1 MSGNVDTST
10 DLSGFPK
17 EPIDDIIDPLK
28 RFMHIE
34 SSSGIVLIVVTFTA
48 LILANSPLS
57 EGFLA
62 FWKTPVGFRI
72 GSFQAFHSL
81 QHWINDG
88 LMAVFFFVIGLEVKR
103 ELVMGEL
110 QNFKQAA
117 LPIAAAIGGM
127 IVPACIY
134 FSLLHGTPAE
144 RGWGIPMATDIAF
157 VVGCLTVLGSRIPSS
172 LRVTLLSLAIADDIG
187 AIVVIAVGYTES
199 LNLTALVLGVVG
211 IGIIIGLMEIGVRN
225 LAVYLL
231 FMVLV
236 WFAFHESGI
245 HATIAGVIFGLLTPT
260 KAWVS
265 EGRLGMIA
273 NNTCNFL
280 LGEGWSGSPD
290 RYDILRKMEVAAV
303 KSISPLERFETE
315 LHPWVGF
322 LIMPLF
328 ALANAGVKI
337 QLSDFTNPVATA
349 VLLGLLIGKP
359 TGITLFSWLAVRLGF
374 ASLPKGVSWGAILGG
389 GFLAGIGFTMA
400 IFIASLA
407 LQGDLLDAAKVGI
420 IAGSFLSAI
429 IGLAA
434 LVLLLPKSSPDFD
447 SKHS

>member
-1 MSGNVDTST
+1 MGETTETST
-10 DLSGFPK
+10 DLSHFPR
-17 EPIDDIIDPLK
+17 EPIDELIDPLR

-34 SSSGIVLIVVTFTA
+34 ASSGIVLIVVTFTA
-48 LILANSPLS
+48 LVLANSPFS
-57 EGFLA
+57 ERFLA
-62 FWKTPVGFRI
+62 FWKLPVGFRI
-72 GSFQAFHSL
+72 GSFQVFHSL

-88 LMAVFFFVIGLEVKR
+88 LMAVFFYVIGLEVKR
-103 ELVMGEL
+103 ELIMGEL
-110 QNFKQAA
+110 QDLRKAA

-127 IVPACIY
+127 IVPASIY
-134 FSLLHGTPAE
+134 VLLLHGAPGE

-157 VVGCLTVLGSRIPSS
+157 VVGCLTVLGSRVPGS
-172 LRVTLLSLAIADDIG
+172 LRIMLLSLAIADDIG
-187 AIVVIAVGYTES
+187 AIVVIAIGYTDS
-199 LNLTALVLGVVG
+199 LNLTALILGIVG
-211 IGIIIGLMEIGVRN
+211 IGIIIGLMEVGVRN

-231 FMVLV
+231 SMVLV

-245 HATIAGVIFGLLTPT
+245 HATIAGVIFGFLTPT
-260 KAWVS
+260 QAWIS

-280 LGEGWSGSPD
+280 LGEGWRGSSE
-290 RYDILRKMEVAAV
+290 RYEILRKMEVAAR

-328 ALANAGVKI
+328 ALANAGVKM
-337 QLSDFTNPVATA
+337 QLSDFTNPVATG

-359 TGITLFSWLAVRLGF
+359 AGITFFSWLAVRLGL
-374 ASLPKGVSWGAILGG
+374 ARLPSGVSWGAIAGS

-407 LQGDLLDAAKVGI
+407 LEGNLLDAAKVGI
-420 IAGSFLSAI
+420 IVGSFLSAI

-434 LVLLLPKSSPDFD
+434 LVLLLPKSSADDASP
-447 SKHS
+447 HS

>member
-1 MSGNVDTST
+1 MADKAGTST
-10 DLSGFPK
+10 DLSGFPR
-17 EPIDDIIDPLK
+17 EPIDDFIDPLK
-28 RFMHIE
+28 RFVHIE

-57 EGFLA
+57 ERFLA

-72 GSFQAFHSL
+72 GSFQTFHSL

-110 QNFKQAA
+110 QDLRQAA

-127 IVPACIY
+127 VVPACIY
-134 FSLLHGTPAE
+134 FSLLRGTPGV

-260 KAWVS
+260 KAWIS

-290 RYDILRKMEVAAV
+290 RYDILRKMEVTAR

-349 VLLGLLIGKP
+349 VLLGLLMGKP

-374 ASLPKGVSWGAILGG
+374 ARLPKGISWGVIVGS

-407 LQGDLLDAAKVGI
+407 LQGNMLDAAKVGI

-429 IGLAA
+429 IGLTA
-434 LVLLLPKSSPDFD
+434 LVLLLPKSSPDLE

>member
-1 MSGNVDTST
+1 MSETGETST
-10 DLSGFPK
+10 DLSGFPRD
-17 EPIDDIIDPLK
+17 PIDDIIDPLK

-34 SSSGIVLIVVTFTA
+34 TSSGIVLVVVTFTA
-48 LILANSPLS
+48 LVLANSPFS
-57 EGFLA
+57 ERFLA
-62 FWKTPVGFRI
+62 FWKTPIGFRI

-110 QNFKQAA
+110 KDLRQAA

-127 IVPACIY
+127 IVPASIY
-134 FSLLHGTPAE
+134 IFLLHGAPGE

-157 VVGCLTVLGSRIPSS
+157 VVGCLTILGSRIPSS
-172 LRVTLLSLAIADDIG
+172 LRIMLLSLAIADDIG
-187 AIVVIAVGYTES
+187 AIVVIAIGYTES
-199 LNLTALVLGVVG
+199 LNLTALILGIVG
-211 IGIIIGLMEIGVRN
+211 IGIIIGMMEVGIRN
-225 LAVYLL
+225 LAVYL
-231 FMVLV
+231 FSMVLV
-236 WFAFHESGI
+236 WFAFHESGV

-260 KAWVS
+260 QAWIS
-265 EGRLGMIA
+265 EGRLGAIA

-290 RYDILRKMEVAAV
+290 RYGRLRGIEVAAR

-328 ALANAGVKI
+328 ALANAGVKM
-337 QLSDFTNPVATA
+337 QLSDFTNPVATG

-359 TGITLFSWLAVRLGF
+359 AGITFFSWLAVRLGL
-374 ASLPKGVSWGAILGG
+374 ARLPNGVSWGAIVGS

-407 LQGDLLDAAKVGI
+407 LEGNLLDAAKVGI
-420 IAGSFLSAI
+420 IVGSFLCAI

-434 LVLLLPKSSPDFD
+434 LVLLLPKSSADVE
-447 SKHS
+447 STHS

>member
-1 MSGNVDTST
+1 MGETKEIST
-10 DLSGFPK
+10 DSSGFPK
-17 EPIDDIIDPLK
+17 EPIDEVIDPLK

-34 SSSGIVLIVVTFTA
+34 ASSGIVLIVVTITA
-48 LILANSPLS
+48 LVLANSPLS
-57 EGFLA
+57 ERFLA
-62 FWKTPVGFRI
+62 FWKAPVGFRI
-72 GSFQAFHSL
+72 GSFQMFHSL

-110 QNFKQAA
+110 QDLRQAA

-127 IVPACIY
+127 VVPACIY
-134 FSLLHGTPAE
+134 ISLLHGAPGDK
-144 RGWGIPMATDIAF
+144 GWGIPMATDIAF
-157 VVGCLTVLGSRIPSS
+157 VVGCLTVLGSRVPSS
-172 LRVTLLSLAIADDIG
+172 LRVMLLSLAIADDIG
-187 AIVVIAVGYTES
+187 AIVVIAIGYTES
-199 LNLTALVLGVVG
+199 LNLTALILSVVG
-211 IGIIIGLMEIGVRN
+211 IGIIIGLMELGVRN
-225 LAVYLL
+225 LAVYLFL
-231 FMVLV
+231 MVLV

-260 KAWVS
+260 QAWIS

-280 LGEGWSGSPD
+280 LGEGWSGSSD
-290 RYDILRKMEVAAV
+290 RYNILRNMEVAAR

-337 QLSDFTNPVATA
+337 QLSDFTNPLATA
-349 VLLGLLIGKP
+349 VLLGLFIGKP
-359 TGITLFSWLAVRLGF
+359 AGITLFSWLAVRLGF
-374 ASLPKGVSWGAILGG
+374 ARLPKGVSWGAIVGG

-407 LQGDLLDAAKVGI
+407 LEGNLLDAAKVGI
-420 IAGSFLSAI
+420 IVGSFLSAI
-429 IGLAA
+429 IGLAI
-434 LVLLLPKSSPDFD
+434 LVLLLPKSTPDLE
-447 SKHS
+447 SQHS

>member
-1 MSGNVDTST
+1 MGETAETST

-17 EPIDDIIDPLK
+17 EPIDDVIDPLK

-34 SSSGIVLIVVTFTA
+34 ASSGIVLIVVTFTA
-48 LILANSPLS
+48 LVLANSPLS
-57 EGFLA
+57 ERFLA

-72 GSFQAFHSL
+72 GSFQMFHSL

-110 QNFKQAA
+110 QDLRQAA

-127 IVPACIY
+127 VVPACIY
-134 FSLLHGTPAE
+134 ISLLHGTPGD

-157 VVGCLTVLGSRIPSS
+157 VVGCLTVLGSRVPSS
-172 LRVTLLSLAIADDIG
+172 LRVMLLSLAIADDIG
-187 AIVVIAVGYTES
+187 AIVVIAIGYTES
-199 LNLTALVLGVVG
+199 LNLTALILGVVG
-211 IGIIIGLMEIGVRN
+211 IGIIIGLMELGVRN
-225 LAVYLL
+225 LAVYLFL
-231 FMVLV
+231 MLLV

-260 KAWVS
+260 KAWIS

-273 NNTCNFL
+273 DNTCNFL
-280 LGEGWSGSPD
+280 LGEGWSGSSD
-290 RYDILRKMEVAAV
+290 RYDILRKMEVAAR

-328 ALANAGVKI
+328 AIANAGVKI

-359 TGITLFSWLAVRLGF
+359 AGIAVFSWLAVRLGF
-374 ASLPKGVSWGAILGG
+374 ARLPKGVSWGAIVGG

-407 LQGDLLDAAKVGI
+407 LEGNLLDPAKVGI
-420 IAGSFLSAI
+420 IVGSFLSAI

-434 LVLLLPKSSPDFD
+434 LVFLLPKSAPDLE
-447 SKHS
+447 SQHS

>member
-1 MSGNVDTST
+1 MGKKAETST

-34 SSSGIVLIVVTFTA
+34 ASSGIVLIVVTLTA
-48 LILANSPLS
+48 LALANSPLS
-57 EGFLA
+57 ERFLA

-72 GSFQAFHSL
+72 GSFQMFHSL

-110 QNFKQAA
+110 QDLRQAA
-117 LPIAAAIGGM
+117 LPIAGAIGGM
-127 IVPACIY
+127 LVPACVY
-134 FSLLHGTPAE
+134 LLLLHGAPGE

-157 VVGCLTVLGSRIPSS
+157 VVGCLTVLGSRIPGS
-172 LRVTLLSLAIADDIG
+172 LRIMLLSLAIADDIG
-187 AIVVIAVGYTES
+187 AILIIAIGYTES
-199 LNLTALVLGVVG
+199 LNLTALILGVAG
-211 IGIIIGLMEIGVRN
+211 IGIIIGLMVVGVRN
-225 LAVYLL
+225 LAVYL
-231 FMVLV
+231 FSMVLV
-236 WFAFHESGI
+236 WCAFHESGI

-260 KAWVS
+260 RAWIS

-273 NNTCNFL
+273 NDTCNFL
-280 LGEGWSGSPD
+280 LGEGWRGSPD
-290 RYDILRKMEVAAV
+290 RYDILRKMEVTAR

-322 LIMPLF
+322 IIMPLF
-328 ALANAGVKI
+328 ALANAGVKME
-337 QLSDFTNPVATA
+337 LSDFTNPVATA

-359 TGITLFSWLAVRLGF
+359 AGITVCSWLAVRLGF
-374 ASLPKGVSWGAILGG
+374 ARLPEGVSWGAIVGS

-407 LQGDLLDAAKVGI
+407 LEGNLLDAAKVGI
-420 IAGSFLSAI
+420 IGGSFLSAI
-429 IGLAA
+429 IGLTV
-434 LVLLLPKSSPDFD
+434 LILLLPKSPADLGSQ
-447 SKHS
+447 HS

>member
-1 MSGNVDTST
+1 MGETLEPSADS
-10 DLSGFPK
+10 SGFPR
-17 EPIDDIIDPLK
+17 ESIDDIVDPLK

-34 SSSGIVLIVVTFTA
+34 SSSGIVLIVATFTA
-48 LILANSPLS
+48 LLLANSPLS
-57 EGFLA
+57 EHFLA
-62 FWKTPVGFRI
+62 LWKAPVGLRI
-72 GSFQAFHSL
+72 GSFQMFHSL

-110 QNFKQAA
+110 QDLRQAA

-127 IVPACIY
+127 LVPACICLT
-134 FSLLHGTPAE
+134 LLHGTPGE

-157 VVGCLTVLGSRIPSS
+157 VVGCLTVLGSRIPGS
-172 LRVTLLSLAIADDIG
+172 LRIMLLSLAIADDIG
-187 AIVVIAVGYTES
+187 AIVVIAIGYTES
-199 LNLTALVLGVVG
+199 LNLTALILGVVG
-211 IGIIIGLMEIGVRN
+211 IGIVIGLMKVGVRN

-245 HATIAGVIFGLLTPT
+245 HATIAGVIFGLLTPAQ
-260 KAWVS
+260 AWIS

-280 LGEGWSGSPD
+280 SGEGWSGSSD
-290 RYDILRKMEVAAV
+290 RYDILRQMEVAAR

-337 QLSDFTNPVATA
+337 QLSDFTNPVAAA

-359 TGITLFSWLAVRLGF
+359 TGITIFSWLAVKLGF
-374 ASLPKGVSWGAILGG
+374 ARLPQGVSWGAIAGS

-400 IFIASLA
+400 IFIANLA
-407 LQGDLLDAAKVGI
+407 LEGNLLDAAKVGI
-420 IAGSFLSAI
+420 IVGSFLSAI

-434 LVLLLPKSSPDFD
+434 LVLLLPKSS
-447 SKHS
+447 SHLGSRHS

>member
-1 MSGNVDTST
+1 MGESADASA
-10 DLSGFPK
+10 DLSGFPR
-17 EPIDDIIDPLK
+17 EPIDEVIDPLK
-28 RFMHIE
+28 RFLHIE
-34 SSSGIVLIVVTFTA
+34 ASSGIVLIVVTLAA

-57 EGFLA
+57 ERFLA
-62 FWKTPVGFRI
+62 LWKAPVGFRI
-72 GSFQAFHSL
+72 GSFQMLHSL

-110 QNFKQAA
+110 QELKQAA

-134 FSLLHGTPAE
+134 FSLLHGTPGE

-172 LRVTLLSLAIADDIG
+172 LRVMLLSLAIADDIG

-199 LNLTALVLGVVG
+199 LNLTALILGVVG

-231 FMVLV
+231 TMVLI

-260 KAWVS
+260 QAWIS

-273 NNTCNFL
+273 SNTCNFL
-280 LGEGWSGSPD
+280 RGEGWSDSPD
-290 RYDILRKMEVAAV
+290 RYDILRKMEVAAR
-303 KSISPLERFETE
+303 KSISPLKRFETE

-337 QLSDFTNPVATA
+337 HLSDFTSPVALA
-349 VLLGLLIGKP
+349 VLLGLLLGKP
-359 TGITLFSWLAVRLGF
+359 AGITLFSWLAVKLGLARL
-374 ASLPKGVSWGAILGG
+374 PQGVSWGVIVGS

-407 LQGDLLDAAKVGI
+407 LKSNLLDAAKVGI
-420 IAGSFLSAI
+420 IVGSFLSAI

-434 LVLLLPKSSPDFD
+434 LALLLPKSSTNLGRH
-447 SKHS
+447 HS

>member
-1 MSGNVDTST
+1 MSETGERST
-10 DLSGFPK
+10 DLSGFPRD
-17 EPIDDIIDPLK
+17 PIDELIDPLK

-34 SSSGIVLIVVTFTA
+34 ASSGIVLVGVTLTA
-48 LILANSPLS
+48 LVLANSPFS
-57 EGFLA
+57 ERFLA

-72 GSFQAFHSL
+72 GSFQMFHSL

-110 QNFKQAA
+110 QDLRKAA

-134 FSLLHGTPAE
+134 LFLLHGAPGE

-157 VVGCLTVLGSRIPSS
+157 VVGCLTILGSRIPSS
-172 LRVTLLSLAIADDIG
+172 LRIMLLSLAIADDIG

-199 LNLTALVLGVVG
+199 LNLTALILGIVG
-211 IGIIIGLMEIGVRN
+211 IGLIIGMMEVGIRN
-225 LAVYLL
+225 LAVYL
-231 FMVLV
+231 FTMVLV
-236 WFAFHESGI
+236 WFAFHESGV
-245 HATIAGVIFGLLTPT
+245 HATIAGVIFGLLTPAQ
-260 KAWVS
+260 AWIS
-265 EGRLGMIA
+265 EGRLGAIA

-280 LGEGWSGSPD
+280 LGEGWSGSEN
-290 RYDILRKMEVAAV
+290 RYTRLREIEVAAR

-328 ALANAGVKI
+328 AFANAGVKM
-337 QLSDFTNPVATA
+337 QLSDFTNPVAAA
-349 VLLGLLIGKP
+349 VFLGLLLGKP
-359 TGITLFSWLAVRLGF
+359 AGITIFSWLAVRLGL
-374 ASLPKGVSWGAILGG
+374 ARLPERVSWGAIVGS

-400 IFIASLA
+400 IFIAGLA
-407 LQGDLLDAAKVGI
+407 LEGNMLDAAKVGI
-420 IAGSFLSAI
+420 IVGSFLSATV
-429 IGLAA
+429 GLTV
-434 LVLLLPKSSPDFD
+434 LVLLLPKSSPDLK
-447 SKHS
+447 SGHS

>member
-1 MSGNVDTST
+1 MSETSETST
-10 DLSGFPK
+10 DLSGFPRD
-17 EPIDDIIDPLK
+17 PIDDIIDPLK

-34 SSSGIVLIVVTFTA
+34 TSSGIVLVVVTFTA
-48 LILANSPLS
+48 LVLANSPFS
-57 EGFLA
+57 ERFLA
-62 FWKTPVGFRI
+62 FWKTPIGFRI

-110 QNFKQAA
+110 QDVRKAA

-127 IVPACIY
+127 IVPASIY
-134 FSLLHGTPAE
+134 IFLLHGAPGE

-157 VVGCLTVLGSRIPSS
+157 VVGCLTILGSRIPSS
-172 LRVTLLSLAIADDIG
+172 LRIMLLSLAIADDIG
-187 AIVVIAVGYTES
+187 AIVVIAIGYTES
-199 LNLTALVLGVVG
+199 LNMTALILGIVG
-211 IGIIIGLMEIGVRN
+211 IGIIIGMMEVGIRN
-225 LAVYLL
+225 LAVYL
-231 FMVLV
+231 FSMVLV
-236 WFAFHESGI
+236 WFAFHESGV

-260 KAWVS
+260 QAWIS
-265 EGRLGMIA
+265 EGRLGAIA

-290 RYDILRKMEVAAV
+290 RYDRLREIEVAAR
-303 KSISPLERFETE
+303 KSISPLQRFETE

-328 ALANAGVKI
+328 ALANAGVKM
-337 QLSDFTNPVATA
+337 QLSDFTNPVATG

-359 TGITLFSWLAVRLGF
+359 AGITFFSWLAVRLGL
-374 ASLPKGVSWGAILGG
+374 ARLPNGVSWGAIVGS

-407 LQGDLLDAAKVGI
+407 LEGNLLDAAKVGI
-420 IAGSFLSAI
+420 IVGSFLCAI

-434 LVLLLPKSSPDFD
+434 LVLLLPKSSADVE
-447 SKHS
+447 STHS

>member
-1 MSGNVDTST
+1 MGGKVDTST

-260 KAWVS
+260 KAWIS

-280 LGEGWSGSPD
+280 LGEGWSGAPD

>member
-1 MSGNVDTST
+1 MGETGETPT
-10 DLSGFPK
+10 DLSAFPR
-17 EPIDDIIDPLK
+17 EPIDEVIDALK

-34 SSSGIVLIVVTFTA
+34 ASSGIVLIVVTFAA
-48 LILANSPLS
+48 LVLANSPLS
-57 EGFLA
+57 ERFLA
-62 FWKTPVGFRI
+62 LWKTPVGFRV
-72 GSFQAFHSL
+72 GSFQMFHSL

-110 QNFKQAA
+110 QDLRQAA

-127 IVPACIY
+127 VVPACIY
-134 FSLLHGTPAE
+134 LTLLYGAPGE
-144 RGWGIPMATDIAF
+144 RGWGVPMATDIAF
-157 VVGCLTVLGSRIPSS
+157 VVGCLTVLGSRIPGS
-172 LRVTLLSLAIADDIG
+172 LRVMLLSLAIADDIG
-187 AIVVIAVGYTES
+187 AIVVIAIGYTES
-199 LNLTALVLGVVG
+199 LNLTALILGVVG
-211 IGIIIGLMEIGVRN
+211 VGILIGMMEVGVRN

-236 WFAFHESGI
+236 WFAFHESGV

-260 KAWVS
+260 QAWIS

-280 LGEGWSGSPD
+280 LGEGWGGSPD
-290 RYDILRKMEVAAV
+290 RYDMLRKMEVAAR
-303 KSISPLERFETE
+303 KSISPLERFEIE

-349 VLLGLLIGKP
+349 VLLGLFIGKP
-359 TGITLFSWLAVRLGF
+359 AGITIFSWLAVRLGI
-374 ASLPKGVSWGAILGG
+374 ARLPKGVSWGVIVGS

-400 IFIASLA
+400 IFIANLA
-407 LQGDLLDAAKVGI
+407 LENNLLDAAKVGI

-434 LVLLLPKSSPDFD
+434 LILLLPKSSPDLG
-447 SKHS
+447 SQHS

>member
-1 MSGNVDTST
+1 MGETIEPST
-10 DLSGFPK
+10 DLSGFPR
-17 EPIDDIIDPLK
+17 EPIDDIVDPLK

-34 SSSGIVLIVVTFTA
+34 ASSGIVLIVATFAA
-48 LILANSPLS
+48 LVLANSPLS
-57 EGFLA
+57 EHFLA
-62 FWKTPVGFRI
+62 FWKAPVGFRI
-72 GSFQAFHSL
+72 GSFQMFHSL

-110 QNFKQAA
+110 QDLRQAA

-127 IVPACIY
+127 VVPACIY
-134 FSLLHGTPAE
+134 FSLLHGAPGE

-157 VVGCLTVLGSRIPSS
+157 VVGCLTVLGSRIPGS
-172 LRVTLLSLAIADDIG
+172 LRIMLLSLAIADDIG
-187 AIVVIAVGYTES
+187 AIVVIAIGYTDS

-211 IGIIIGLMEIGVRN
+211 IGIVIGLMEVGVRN

-260 KAWVS
+260 RAWIS

-280 LGEGWSGSPD
+280 LGEGWSGSSD
-290 RYDILRKMEVAAV
+290 RYDIMRKMEVAAR

-328 ALANAGVKI
+328 ALANAGVKV

-359 TGITLFSWLAVRLGF
+359 AGITIFSWLAVRLGF
-374 ASLPKGVSWGAILGG
+374 ARLPKGVSWGVIAGG

-407 LQGDLLDAAKVGI
+407 LQGNLLDAAKVGI
-420 IAGSFLSAI
+420 IVGSFLSAI

-434 LVLLLPKSSPDFD
+434 LVLLLPKSSPDLG
-447 SKHS
+447 SQHS

>member
-1 MSGNVDTST
+1 MSETTETST
-10 DLSGFPK
+10 DLSHFPR
-17 EPIDDIIDPLK
+17 EPIDELIDPLR

-34 SSSGIVLIVVTFTA
+34 ASSGIVLIVVTFTA
-48 LILANSPLS
+48 LVLANSPFS
-57 EGFLA
+57 ERFLA
-62 FWKTPVGFRI
+62 FWKLPVGFRI
-72 GSFQAFHSL
+72 GSFQVFHSL

-88 LMAVFFFVIGLEVKR
+88 LMAVFFYVIGLEVKR
-103 ELVMGEL
+103 ELIMGEL
-110 QNFKQAA
+110 QDLRKAA

-127 IVPACIY
+127 IVPASIY
-134 FSLLHGTPAE
+134 VLLLHGAPGE

-157 VVGCLTVLGSRIPSS
+157 VVGCLTVLGSRVPGS
-172 LRVTLLSLAIADDIG
+172 LRIMLLSLAIADDIG
-187 AIVVIAVGYTES
+187 AIVVIAIGYTDS
-199 LNLTALVLGVVG
+199 LNLTALILGIVG
-211 IGIIIGLMEIGVRN
+211 IGIIIGLMEVGVRN

-231 FMVLV
+231 SMVLV

-245 HATIAGVIFGLLTPT
+245 HATIAGVIFGFLTPT
-260 KAWVS
+260 QAWIS

-280 LGEGWSGSPD
+280 LGEGWRGSSE
-290 RYDILRKMEVAAV
+290 RYEILRKMEVAAR

-328 ALANAGVKI
+328 ALANAGVKM
-337 QLSDFTNPVATA
+337 QLSDFTNPVATG

-359 TGITLFSWLAVRLGF
+359 AGITFFSWLAVRLGL
-374 ASLPKGVSWGAILGG
+374 ARLPSGVSWGAIAGS

-407 LQGDLLDAAKVGI
+407 LEGNLLDAAKVGI
-420 IAGSFLSAI
+420 IVGSFLSAI

-434 LVLLLPKSSPDFD
+434 LVLLLPKSSADDASP
-447 SKHS
+447 HS